1 MPVSSEQL
9 QAGDIMGLQQKL
21 SEMKFQSAKKIPS
34 ETLSEM
40 LKATEELRDS
50 GIMDHLVNVGSLLPP
65 FKLKNQDGVE
75 IKSENLLANGNLV
88 ITIFRGHW

>member
-1 MPVSSEQL
+1 
-9 QAGDIMGLQQKL
+9 MGLQQKL
-21 SEMKFQSAKKIPS
+21 SEMKRQSAEKIPS

-40 LKATEELRDS
+40 LKATEALRDS
-50 GIMDHLVNVGSLLPP
+50 GIMDGLVKVGSRLPP

-75 IKSENLLANGNLV
+75 INSKDLLGNGHLV